1 MRVRLEYLAGIGI
14 CESRAKRVGVRPGSR
29 VAEFIFFRILPC
41 PESPATSDG
50 CLCCRIA
57 SRDENIEFP
66 ETGKMV
72 TVHGVKTMILM
83 QKQRFGDS
91 KTVKFGFYSM
101 MQMKRLHF

>member
-1 MRVRLEYLAGIGI
+1 MRARLEYLSGIGI
-14 CESRAKRVGVRPGSR
+14 CISQVERVGIRRAGC
-29 VAEFIFFRILPC
+29 VAEFIFFRILPF

-50 CLCCRIA
+50 GLCCRIA